1 MYCKEGFDSF
11 NNICQKYYLS
21 RNNFFRYL
29 QIRHCVKAL
38 FPSFPALPAEAAW
51 EEMTVLCPKKGL
63 ICLYSQLMSLEN
75 HDLSKIKNG
84 WEGELMVELS
94 DRHWEDALQR
104 INSSSSCACL
114 GLIQF
119 KVVHRA
125 HFSKARL
132 ADIYPGTDRSCN
144 RCSLSPA
151 DLTHTH
157 FGYVPV

>member
-1 MYCKEGFDSF
+1 MP
-11 NNICQKYYLS
+11 KYDLS
-21 RNNFFRYL
+21 RSNFFRYL

-38 FPSFPALPAEAAW
+38 FPSFPVIPIEAAW
-51 EEMTVLCPKKGL
+51 EEMTLLCPKKGL
-63 ICLYSQLMSLEN
+63 ISRLYSQLMSLEN
-75 HDLSKIKNG
+75 HDLSKIKNS

-104 INSSSSCACL
+104 INSSSSCARL

-125 HFSKARL
+125 HFSRARL
-132 ADIYPGTDRSCN
+132 ADIYPGMDGSCN

-151 DLTHTH
+151 DLTHT
-157 FGYVPV
+157 FCAPV